1 LDANILET
9 MHQGL
14 HMTFDTLTDKPLDTA
29 GASGSCGSGSCGCGS
44 ASSSSS
50 LAYERTAAT
59 MPATAFAVQAEAA
72 NDVLLAEAS
81 ATPPSINGI
90 ALLPPGEILSAEDL
104 LERAHAELLR
114 QEAVRLG
121 LLPAHAGLI
130 APDLSADEQAMID
143 RMLDQEVL
151 SPEPTPEEAQRYY
164 DAHQAQFTVGQGRRV
179 RHILF
184 AVTPGVNVP
193 ALAQRAEA
201 ALLELSHKSVAP
213 ERFAQLAAELSN
225 CPTGAQGGDLGW
237 LTPQDCVPELAKELF
252 YSAESSQ
259 STGLR
264 PRLVHTRFGFHIVDV
279 LEVNPGHLPAFAQ
292 LQAQIASR
300 LQWQSRATALGQY
313 MRRLVGLALVE
324 GIELD
329 GDASPLVQ

>member
-1 LDANILET
+1 
-9 MHQGL
+9 
-14 HMTFDTLTDKPLDTA
+14 MTFDTLTENQSATS
-29 GASGSCGSGSCGCGS
+29 GAGSCGSGSCGCGS
-44 ASSSSS
+44 TAPSS
-50 LAYERTAAT
+50 AYERTAAAMSALAGSAQT
-59 MPATAFAVQAEAA
+59 DEAS
-72 NDVLLAEAS
+72 DVLPAVAP
-81 ATPPSINGI
+81 AINGI
-90 ALLPPGEILSAEDL
+90 ALLASGESLPAEDL

-121 LLPAHAGLI
+121 MLPRHAGLT
-130 APDLSADEQAMID
+130 APELSADDQAVID
-143 RMLDQEVL
+143 RMLEAEVA
-151 SPEPTPEEAQRYY
+151 SPQPTPEEAQRYY
-164 DAHQAQFTVGQGRRV
+164 DAHQAQFTVGQARRV

-201 ALLELSHKSVAP
+201 ALLELSNKSVQP

-225 CPTGAQGGDLGW
+225 CPSGAQGGDLGW
-237 LTPQDCVPELAKELF
+237 LTPQDCAPEFAKELF
-252 YSAESSQ
+252 FLAESSQ

-279 LEVNPGHLPAFAQ
+279 LELNLGYLPAFEQ
-292 LQAQIASR
+292 LKTQIAAR

-313 MRRLVGLALVE
+313 MRRLVGLAQVE
-324 GIELD
+324 GLELD

>member
-1 LDANILET
+1 MN
-9 MHQGL
+9 
-14 HMTFDTLTDKPLDTA
+14 FDTLTEHTQTSA
-29 GASGSCGSGSCGCGS
+29 GGCGSGSCGCGS
-44 ASSSSS
+44 AAPSS
-50 LAYERTAAT
+50 AYERTAAAMSAPVAET
-59 MPATAFAVQAEAA
+59 LAPAAPAV
-72 NDVLLAEAS
+72 
-81 ATPPSINGI
+81 TPAINGI
-90 ALLPPGEILSAEDL
+90 ALVVTGESLTAEDL
-104 LERAHAELLR
+104 RERAYAELLR

-121 LLPAHAGLI
+121 LLPRFTGLT
-130 APDLSADEQAMID
+130 APGLSADEQAVID
-143 RMLDQEVL
+143 RMLEQEVH

-164 DAHQAQFTVGQGRRV
+164 AAHQAQFTVGQGRRV

-201 ALLELSHKSVAP
+201 ALLELSHSSVAL

-225 CPTGAQGGDLGW
+225 CPSGAQGGDLGW
-237 LTPQDCVPELAKELF
+237 LTPQDCVPELSKELF
-252 YSAESSQ
+252 YLAESSQ

-279 LEVNPGHLPAFAQ
+279 LEVNPGHLPTFEQ

>member
-1 LDANILET
+1 
-9 MHQGL
+9 
-14 HMTFDTLTDKPLDTA
+14 MTFDTLTENQSATS
-29 GASGSCGSGSCGCGS
+29 GAGSCGSGSCGCGS
-44 ASSSSS
+44 AAPSS
-50 LAYERTAAT
+50 AYERTAAAMSALAGSAQT
-59 MPATAFAVQAEAA
+59 DEAS
-72 NDVLLAEAS
+72 DVLPAVAP
-81 ATPPSINGI
+81 AINGI
-90 ALLPPGEILSAEDL
+90 ALLASGESLPAEDL

-121 LLPAHAGLI
+121 MLPRHAGLT
-130 APDLSADEQAMID
+130 APELSADDQAVID
-143 RMLDQEVL
+143 RMLEAEVA
-151 SPEPTPEEAQRYY
+151 SPQPTPEEAQRYY
-164 DAHQAQFTVGQGRRV
+164 DAHQAQFTVGQARRV

-201 ALLELSHKSVAP
+201 ALLELSNKSVQP

-225 CPTGAQGGDLGW
+225 CPSGAQGGDLGW
-237 LTPQDCVPELAKELF
+237 LTPQDCAPEFAKELF
-252 YSAESSQ
+252 FLAESSQ

-279 LEVNPGHLPAFAQ
+279 LEVNPGHLPLFEQ
-292 LQAQIASR
+292 LKAQIAAR

-313 MRRLVGLALVE
+313 MRRLVGLAQVE
-324 GIELD
+324 GLELD

>member
-1 LDANILET
+1 MN
-9 MHQGL
+9 
-14 HMTFDTLTDKPLDTA
+14 FDTLTEHTQTSA
-29 GASGSCGSGSCGCGS
+29 GGCGSGSCGCGS
-44 ASSSSS
+44 AAPSS
-50 LAYERTAAT
+50 AYERTAAA
-59 MPATAFAVQAEAA
+59 MAAPATETLTETAPAI
-72 NDVLLAEAS
+72 
-81 ATPPSINGI
+81 TPAINGI
-90 ALLPPGEILSAEDL
+90 ALLAPGESLAAEDL
-104 LERAHAELLR
+104 RERAYAELLR

-121 LLPAHAGLI
+121 LLPRFTGLM
-130 APDLSADEQAMID
+130 APVLSADEQAVID
-143 RMLDQEVL
+143 RMLEQEVL

-164 DAHQAQFTVGQGRRV
+164 AAHQAQFTVGKGRRV

-201 ALLELSHKSVAP
+201 ALLELSHASVAP

-237 LTPQDCVPELAKELF
+237 LSPQDCVPELAKELF
-252 YSAESSQ
+252 YMAESSQ

-279 LEVNPGHLPAFAQ
+279 LEVNPGHLPTFEQ

-313 MRRLVGLALVE
+313 MRSLVGLALVD

>member
-1 LDANILET
+1 
-9 MHQGL
+9 MHWGL
-14 HMTFDTLTDKPLDTA
+14 HMTFDTLTENPLATA

-44 ASSSSS
+44 ASSLSSS
-50 LAYERTAAT
+50 SSSSAYERTAAS
-59 MPATAFAVQAEAA
+59 MPAAVLAAQAEAA
-72 NDVLLAEAS
+72 NGVALAE
-81 ATPPSINGI
+81 TPAMPPAINGI
-90 ALLPPGEILSAEDL
+90 ALLAPGEALSAEDL

-121 LLPAHAGLI
+121 LLPAHAGLT
-130 APDLSADEQAMID
+130 APELSADEQAVID
-143 RMLDQEVL
+143 RMLDQEVA
-151 SPEPTPEEAQRYY
+151 SPQLTPEEALRYY
-164 DAHQAQFTVGQGRRV
+164 DAHKAQFTLGQARRV

-201 ALLELSHKSVAP
+201 ALLELSNKSVVP

-225 CPTGAQGGDLGW
+225 CPSGAQGGDLGW
-237 LTPQDCVPELAKELF
+237 LTPQDCAPEFAKELF
-252 YSAESSQ
+252 FMVESSL
-259 STGLR
+259 SLGLR

-279 LEVNPGHLPAFAQ
+279 LEVNPGHLPEFAQ
-292 LQAQIASR
+292 LKTQIASR

-313 MRRLVGLALVE
+313 MRRLVGLAQVQGLALE
-324 GIELD
+324 